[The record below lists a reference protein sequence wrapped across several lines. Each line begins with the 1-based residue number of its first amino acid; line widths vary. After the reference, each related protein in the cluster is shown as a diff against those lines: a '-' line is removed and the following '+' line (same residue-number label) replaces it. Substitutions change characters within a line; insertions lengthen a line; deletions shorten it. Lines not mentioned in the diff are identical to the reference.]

1 MVVASPW
8 PCSTSQSVIVAIAV
22 ALSRPFSEISSLA
35 ELIIGPPPV
44 QASPSQPAGGWTVRI
59 TGSPKAP
66 ANSQSRT
73 SSPGT
78 PMIAPVP

>member
-22 ALSRPFSEISSLA
+22 ALSRPFSETSSFA
-35 ELIIGPPPV
+35 ELIIGPAPVHAPP
-44 QASPSQPAGGWTVRI
+44 SKPSGGCTVRT
-59 TGSPKAP
+59 TGSPNFS
-66 ANSQSRT
+66 ANSKSRT

-78 PMIAPVP
+78 AMIAPVP